1 MGLNEELLKAA
12 ADGDAAKVK
21 ELLEKGADANARDKD
36 GLTPLHY
43 AAKHGHADVVKL
55 LIEKGVNV
63 NIRSE
68 ARERES
74 FHELSYHKET
84 SRPLLVVWAGE
95 CDALFF
101 TEGGLTPLH
110 LAAVEDSVAVA
121 ALLVRWGADIDAR
134 AESGATPLH
143 WAAVSGSNRVA
154 ELLIERGADVN
165 ARDKM
170 GRTPLHYASNVDVAW
185 SLIRRGADVNA
196 RDKDGIAPLHLAV
209 RGGREDVVSI
219 LLKHGADV
227 NAVTAKKS
235 YPSARCCLLR
245 EG

>member
-1 MGLNEELLKAA
+1 
-12 ADGDAAKVK
+12 
-21 ELLEKGADANARDKD
+21 
-36 GLTPLHY
+36 
-43 AAKHGHADVVKL
+43 
-55 LIEKGVNV
+55 
-63 NIRSE
+63 
-68 ARERES
+68 
-74 FHELSYHKET
+74 
-84 SRPLLVVWAGE
+84 VVWAGE

-121 ALLVRWGADIDAR
+121 ALLVCWGADIDAR

-185 SLIRRGADVNA
+185 REVQVQMCEEQRCRAAPAPRREVQM
-196 RDKDGIAPLHLAV
+196 LT
-209 RGGREDVVSI
+209 REI
-219 LLKHGADV
+219 K
-227 NAVTAKKS
+227 TALPP
-235 YPSARCCLLR
+235 YT
-245 EG
+245 